1 MTNDGPVLVVGG
13 TGMLGRQ
20 VISALLARGKPVRAL
35 VRPASD
41 AAALTKVGV
50 EIARGDMMEPASLL
64 PALDGV
70 DAVITTAAGYTR
82 HSKGDTAEIDTIGNQ
97 NLIDAAS
104 QTGVR
109 RFVLT
114 SILTSDQTP
123 HVPHFWHKKLAED
136 RLEEKGVPLVSLR
149 PGAFLDMITRMRGD
163 SFAKGRIMWFGS
175 PTIPL
180 TFVLSED
187 VAGYLADA
195 VDVPGVEGQRID
207 IGWDRAVSV
216 SEVAQIAGRL
226 LGREIRVRAV
236 PAAVPCHHPP
246 NHRSMPAVP
255 ERHDPPGQ
263 PRPVG
268 GARVPQCVRVHA
280 RGSAQTTAVGKFS
293 PMVNDMG
300 AMMRWFQTGRYVADP
315 TRQREVF
322 GEVPTAEEAIARL
335 LQKLGHTI
343 PG

>member
-1 MTNDGPVLVVGG
+1 MTNGSPVLMVGG
-13 TGMLGRQ
+13 TGMLGGQ
-20 VISALLARGKPVRAL
+20 VVTALLSRGKRVRAL
-35 VRPASD
+35 VRPASN
-41 AAALTKVGV
+41 AAALERAGV
-50 EIARGDMMEPASLL
+50 EIARGDMMDPASLVR
-64 PALDGV
+64 AMDGA
-70 DAVITTAAGYTR
+70 DAVINTAAGYTR
-82 HSKGDTAEIDTIGNQ
+82 HSKGDTAEIDKIGNR

-104 QTGVR
+104 QVGVR

-114 SILTSDQTP
+114 SILTCDQTP
-123 HVPHFWHKKLAED
+123 QVPHFWDKKLAED

-236 PAAVPCHHPP
+236 PAAVV
-246 NHRSMPAVP
+246 NGLATV
-255 ERHDPPGQ
+255 
-263 PRPVG
+263 
-268 GARVPQCVRVHA
+268 
-280 RGSAQTTAVGKFS
+280 VGKFS

-335 LQKLGHTI
+335 LQKLGYTI